1 MGDPFDDGY
10 TGLTPAGAN
19 GEGDQSLDPFA
30 LTLDDILAEV
40 GAKDATE
47 FLFDIE
53 KVEPRYVRGQ
63 VFNTLEEVIFF
74 LFDIGV
80 ISFGGAVRGEDGK
93 YHPFIG
99 DTPKGRKRK
108 KDARRNRKRKR

>member
-1 MGDPFDDGY
+1 MVDPFDDGY

-19 GEGDQSLDPFA
+19 GEGDQSPDPFA
-30 LTLDDILAEV
+30 LTIADILAEV
-40 GAKDATE
+40 GAEDESE
-47 FLFDIE
+47 FLFDISQ
-53 KVEPRYVRGQ
+53 VDASFVRGQ

-80 ISFGGAVRGEDGK
+80 ISFGGAIRGEDGK

-99 DTPKGRKRK
+99 DTPKGRRK
-108 KDARRNRKRKR
+108 NKNARDNR